1 MTSLLSK
8 TRIFSMKRRLG
19 FLYFILSL
27 AFISCTNSVDVKTDD
42 NKENVILCSLSLSY
56 QHSKI
61 VAPYYDSYENVSFG
75 LDNNVDDN
83 WTIYKQGLFTSLNGT
98 DWVESDTSS
107 FSFPKGTTTFY
118 LKGIAYCIN
127 TKGQRCMA
135 ISIYKNKDRISKT
148 SYLE

>member
-1 MTSLLSK
+1 
-8 TRIFSMKRRLG
+8 MKRRLG
-19 FLYFILSL
+19 FLCFILSL

-56 QHSKI
+56 QHSKF
-61 VAPYYDSYENVSFG
+61 ATPYYDSYENVSFG

-118 LKGIAYCIN
+118 LKGIAHCIN
-127 TKGQRCMA
+127 LKGQRCMA
-135 ISIYKNKDRISKT
+135 ISIYKNKDRLSKS